1 MRYAGNALIDT
12 GLLSGGRILTPE
24 PNLNV
29 IPTNPAFLKEKP
41 VEVAELKVSDFTDA
55 AAEADMTGNSGLK
68 PSRFGIRGGGRFGG
82 ASGIDAIEDRYMD
95 PLGPV
100 QSGTYDPALRSFFP
114 GV

>member
-1 MRYAGNALIDT
+1 MRYAGNALIDN
-12 GLLSGGRILTPE
+12 GLLSGGRIVTPE

-29 IPTNPAFLKEKP
+29 IPTSPAFLREKP
-41 VEVAELKVSDFTDA
+41 VEVAELKASDFTDA
-55 AAEADMTGNSGLK
+55 AAQGDNTGTGGFK
-68 PSRFGIRGGGRFGG
+68 PSRVGIRGGGRFGG
-82 ASGIDAIEDRYMD
+82 ASGIDAIEDMYMD